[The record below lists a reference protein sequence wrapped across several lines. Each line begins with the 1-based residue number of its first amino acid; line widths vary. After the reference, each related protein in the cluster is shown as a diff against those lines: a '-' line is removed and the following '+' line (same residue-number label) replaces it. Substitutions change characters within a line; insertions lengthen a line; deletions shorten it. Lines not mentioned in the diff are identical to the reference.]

1 MYCANLPN
9 EEESITYLP
18 LMIAI
23 SCQDMVMIEFPEECA
38 NFRAD
43 EPRLSDH
50 MIDILEDGRI
60 TKVFCDYTNEQY
72 NSLVADKM
80 VTVKPYRCIE
90 QMTRDLLGTD
100 SFSGGLSKVL
110 EHSTGYK
117 FERDSIAK
125 NGWKNF
131 NTADRIQKDGNFINF
146 AAAEAFGIFLSY
158 RGLLNNKQPGSRQPY
173 VLARDQ
179 VKTQPPMASAPIA
192 YVPPADI
199 RQSTDWRFSGEQSH
213 NKYDRSAV
221 YATEMTRVR
230 FREETHIEQQ
240 ASYNQADSELRTK
253 YPRHSSK
260 LV

>member
-1 MYCANLPN
+1 
-9 EEESITYLP
+9 
-18 LMIAI
+18 
-23 SCQDMVMIEFPEECA
+23 MIEFPEECA

-80 VTVKPYRCIE
+80 VAVKPCRCVE

-117 FERDSIAK
+117 FERDTIAK
-125 NGWKNF
+125 NGWNNF
-131 NTADRIQKDGNFINF
+131 NTADRIQKDGNYINF
-146 AAAEAFGIFLSY
+146 AAAEAFGIILSY

-173 VLARDQ
+173 ILARD
-179 VKTQPPMASAPIA
+179 KKETQPPMASAPIA
-192 YVPPADI
+192 YVQAADI
-199 RQSTDWRFSGEQSH
+199 RQSMDVRFSGGKPR
-213 NKYDRSAV
+213 NKDDTSAV
-221 YATEMTRVR
+221 YATEINRVR

-240 ASYNQADSELRTK
+240 ASYNPADSELRTK
-253 YPRHSSK
+253 YPRCSSR